1 MPGVPRGGL
10 LRKPAG
16 ERFEVG
22 WAEHKKDHPK
32 RARRVQPEWH
42 RGHIRAAAPPSE
54 PKRHP
59 GEEQITHHH
68 PNRSPGHQMPE
79 GKLGGVLKDRRQ
91 QTDGE
96 HQVGEIVERQ
106 AEERIHVTGHGPL
119 VSLALQHLL
128 QRTPATRS
136 PLGAS
141 PRTARHFRGPSLHQ
155 STSSNKR
162 LPLRQPPALCR
173 ERPGRAFCAVFRLY
187 SVASENSLPRE
198 FLPNEPF
205 SIRLR
210 NKGESVHDLPAQS
223 GRNEPTQEEGGS
235 AWQASSVESADPTD
249 EVLLQQFCEEGDEHA
264 FEALVRRY
272 EQELFNYLRRYL
284 GQAEM
289 AEDVFQATF
298 LQIYLKKEQFQQGRR
313 FRPWL
318 YTIATNQ
325 AIDAQ
330 RRNKR
335 HRMISLDNRRGDD
348 DVAALVEVLAGNDP
362 TAAQRYEQ
370 EEAKEWVR
378 AAVDDLPDQL
388 KATLLL
394 VYHQGLKY
402 REAADALG
410 IPVGTVKS
418 RLHSAL
424 LKLNESGGPQCGT

>member
-1 MPGVPRGGL
+1 MG
-10 LRKPAG
+10 
-16 ERFEVG
+16 
-22 WAEHKKDHPK
+22 
-32 RARRVQPEWH
+32 
-42 RGHIRAAAPPSE
+42 
-54 PKRHP
+54 
-59 GEEQITHHH
+59 
-68 PNRSPGHQMPE
+68 
-79 GKLGGVLKDRRQ
+79 
-91 QTDGE
+91 
-96 HQVGEIVERQ
+96 
-106 AEERIHVTGHGPL
+106 
-119 VSLALQHLL
+119 
-128 QRTPATRS
+128 
-136 PLGAS
+136 
-141 PRTARHFRGPSLHQ
+141 
-155 STSSNKR
+155 
-162 LPLRQPPALCR
+162 
-173 ERPGRAFCAVFRLY
+173 
-187 SVASENSLPRE
+187 ASENRQKPAIPFVRDRKHNRHKAKNLRDSGYTPMAGGKMLPD
-198 FLPNEPF
+198 EPF
-205 SIRLR
+205 PVRLR
-210 NKGESVHDLPAQS
+210 NEGESVHDLPAQT
-223 GRNEPTQEEGGS
+223 GRNQPTAEGGS
-235 AWQASSVESADPTD
+235 AWQASSVEPSGPTD
-249 EVLLQQFCEEGDEHA
+249 EALLEQFCDRGDEA
-264 FEALVRRY
+264 SFEVLVHRY

-335 HRMISLDNRRGDD
+335 HRMVSLDNRRGDD

-362 TAAQRYEQ
+362 TAAQRCEQ
-370 EEAKEWVR
+370 EEAKAWVR

-424 LKLNESGGPQCGT
+424 VKLNESWATQCGT